1 MTPTMT
7 LFPQANESGQTLFSQ
22 SGGGLA
28 GFETLAHNPLQTG
41 PRDQWNPTRSSVE
54 PLQNS

>member
-7 LFPQANESGQTLFSQ
+7 LFPQANESGQALFSR

-41 PRDQWNPTRSSVE
+41 PQDH
-54 PLQNS
+54 